1 MQKFEKT
8 KLFKLEK
15 GDRFYYASDKKMK
28 VHEVE
33 SFGQGSVNVKSDD
46 QLHSKPVKKDRSV
59 IFLRNSN
66 ENN

>member
-15 GDRFYYASDKKMK
+15 GDRFYYASDKNKK
-28 VHEVE
+28 VYQVVI
-33 SFGQGSVNVKSDD
+33 FGNNSVNIKADN
-46 QLHSKPVKKDRSV
+46 QLHSKPVKTDKEV
-59 IFLRNSN
+59 IYLRNKN